1 MLKFSVWV
9 GMTVCVLGGTVIG
22 FAAGHDLGG
31 VDGQIVGSMLGMS
44 IGYGFFHLCTG
55 VV

>member
-1 MLKFSVWV
+1 MLKISVRV
-9 GMTVCVLGGTVIG
+9 GMTVCVIGGAVIG
-22 FAAGHDLGG
+22 FAAGYDLGG
-31 VDGQIVGSMLGMS
+31 GDGQLVGSMLGMS